1 MQYNTKTIQLF
12 IAAKLSRLILYR
24 QHSTKFETVA
34 RIQDKYVAK
43 LGVMAV
49 CNGIRICLLCRSVDN

>member
-1 MQYNTKTIQLF
+1 MQYNTKTIQLC
-12 IAAKLSRLILYR
+12 IAANLSRLILYR

-43 LGVMAV
+43 LGVMV
-49 CNGIRICLLCRSVDN
+49 V